1 MCVRACVHVCA
12 RACSCLCFSGN
23 GRKDCHFFSSSLEGL
38 SLLGAYEDSDDEEA
52 GDSTANFQ
60 RNQSTDIDST
70 LANFMAVSINC
81 SISQYSALF
90 TGSQLQHNISVC
102 IVYIT

>member
-1 MCVRACVHVCA
+1 MLVYV
-12 RACSCLCFSGN
+12 CSCLCFSDN
-23 GRKDCHFFSSSLEGL
+23 ESKKRLQFVSFSVEGL

-52 GDSTANFQ
+52 GVTTTTTNSK

-81 SISQYSALF
+81 SIPQYIALAI
-90 TGSQLQHNISVC
+90 GSQASV
-102 IVYIT
+102 